1 MGKRKAVFL
10 DRDGVINQD
19 NVNYTY
25 QISEF
30 KILDRVIES
39 LFALKDAGYLLII
52 VTNQSGI
59 AKGIYKRED
68 VWRCFHH
75 IQEQS
80 GHLIDEHYF
89 APHHPDFNTESLT
102 RKPDSLM
109 IEKGIAKFKV
119 DTSQSWMVG
128 DSKRDMTAAQKQ
140 NLRCIMLPRQSAKFD
155 PNEDYQKYAEFIAAD
170 LYEATQIILN
180 K

>member
-1 MGKRKAVFL
+1 MMGKRKAVFL

-19 NVNYTY
+19 NVNYTFR
-25 QISEF
+25 ISEF
-30 KILDRVIES
+30 IILDRVIES
-39 LFALKDAGYLLII
+39 LFMLKDAGYLLII

-59 AKGIYKRED
+59 AKGIYTRED

-75 IQEQS
+75 IQEQT

-128 DSKRDMTAAQKQ
+128 DSKRDMIAAQKQ
-140 NLRCIMLPRQSAKFD
+140 DLSCIMLPQQSS
-155 PNEDYQKYAEFIAAD
+155 
-170 LYEATQIILN
+170 
-180 K
+180 